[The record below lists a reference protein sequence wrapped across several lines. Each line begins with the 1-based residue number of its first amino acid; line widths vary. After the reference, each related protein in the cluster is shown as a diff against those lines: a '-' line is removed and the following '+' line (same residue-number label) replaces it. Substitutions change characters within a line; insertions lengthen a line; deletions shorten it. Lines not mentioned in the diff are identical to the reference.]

1 MLIVVDNVLDADSLQ
16 VVQSYFAEEAARQMR
31 WVDGDFEKLL
41 GYKSALSQILS
52 QAARAFDLSAMV
64 GVEQWA
70 HYGTKPDWHVDKDEV
85 LFKRTGELACPICSI
100 VFYANIDELIG
111 GNFMMLDA
119 HIAPKTNRMV
129 AFGPNVLHGVESY
142 AGTRMSVA
150 VNPWANKPEG
160 Y

>member
-1 MLIVVDNVLDADSLQ
+1 MFIVIDDVLDADSLT
-16 VVQSYFAEEAARQMR
+16 VVQKYFAEDHARQMR
-31 WVDGDFEKLL
+31 WVDGTLEELL
-41 GYKSALSQILS
+41 GYQSALSQILS
-52 QAARAFDLSAMV
+52 KVSCAFDLSGMV

-85 LFKRTGELACPICSI
+85 LAKRTGELACPICSI

-111 GNFMMLDA
+111 GNFMARDL
-119 HIAPKTNRMV
+119 HVVPKTNRLL
-129 AFGPNVLHGVESY
+129 AFGPNILHGVESY

-150 VNPWANKPEG
+150 VNPWAKKPEG